1 VAGTVGFAGVCHP
14 ETPGLDKE
22 EVPGL
27 VYRGRGRLRVSS
39 NAEMAA
45 ETGSLPTLTQNHILR
60 VANATC
66 GVLGAAAGGGSI
78 GSGFIGLASAT
89 MVCEADETVFVQTSY
104 DLDVAPEGLGSG
116 FIETECRADTASVQ
130 PTPSLTITSPSQGHT
145 STTASILV
153 GHIFAVANATQ
164 GHTLS
169 QAGFGDRSQ
178 NVANAQMICS
188 VAAPRMTKRVLMGN
202 PSMGHTTTTV
212 SLQRLYSMG
221 AANATQGHVATA
233 SGVTGSK
240 ITPVAAIQGHTATPT
255 TVPYLSR
262 TFPHAST
269 DGMIVTAPTLTQNV
283 VDPETGVT
291 AASIFGTGIST
302 TSEGAIPIGS
312 TGTHPNTTAVAI
324 RFKGKRTSTLTS
336 AKVSLR
342 GSGGNSLGQPLL
354 EARILRDDS
363 TSAHK
368 PVDSQRTGVTTV
380 GNRVTYTGTSAHVGS
395 VGDLV
400 SADNTL
406 GRFTFVWSSGAPSL
420 VRNVLYHFELRN
432 VHSDPGN
439 NWTSLDTLF
448 MSPAQSPSQ
457 PIALDTDMAVLQR
470 STGGT
475 WSAQSQHTPIFSLGY
490 ADGRSQGQSYLW
502 SPATSDESVTG
513 PNFRVR
519 ERFVPTQ
526 NLRIHKM
533 AVRAGRWSGSQPL
546 QIRLIRESNG
556 ATLAS
561 AAGDSGYFPA
571 IDQASTDPRTSHRW
585 YTHSFVSSFTV
596 TAGVTASLDL
606 QTTAN
611 AEYRVTFLR
620 QDGSMPAS
628 AAFYHG
634 DGQYTTNAGVT
645 WLDASGQS
653 TSPGPTGVIPGD
665 MQFYL
670 GLGSAAPR
678 PVCSADSFGSATGG
692 FVIGNT
698 RTVSARELIVNDLN
712 PSGTHSATTNFPTGV
727 NPLVINHANSATN
740 CAVVM
745 STAGQTIA
753 VSAKAS
759 TGSFTYVARDIYGQR
774 SSARVSIQAQ
784 SSAAAPPATGKKP
797 IYVDVFNGAGLSST
811 LKTAY
816 NVIDAN
822 WTSILAVDANFDGL
836 WDGATSDWLGGRG
849 MQRAD
854 GLPTN
859 SYVMID
865 WESTQNNVYFQSW
878 DRGVGGIMRPT
889 SPDDALGQ
897 DIAEREGIEAIND
910 ARNRRP
916 NVRWA
921 FYNMPTAISPQH
933 FQSVSNSH
941 TLWTTQYQRMSVNFL
956 SRCHAMMPRCYVTA
970 VKNNS
975 MNYQTTLFTNISPW
989 GISEAGLAHMHGN
1002 IAVHMHRCADKVE
1015 DAGFPRPECI
1025 PVCSVTYF
1033 GSGLGSLH
1041 NTAVTDNNWIY
1052 QWIYS
1057 VCNTQGPRGDKADGV
1072 YMWIGGFPKINT
1084 EAQIKAIY
1092 QAVNGL
1098 PYDPSMP
1105 RPS

>member
-14 ETPGLDKE
+14 ETPGVDQEL
-22 EVPGL
+22 VPGL
-27 VYRGRGRLRVSS
+27 SYVGRGRLRVGS
-39 NAEMAA
+39 NAEMAGQ
-45 ETGSLPTLTQNHILR
+45 TGGLPTLIQSHVLD

-66 GVLGAAAGGGSI
+66 GLLGAAPGGGSV

-89 MVCEADETVFVQTSY
+89 MVAEADETVFVRTEY
-104 DLDVAPEGLGSG
+104 DIDTGFGLDDNVPEMGH
-116 FIETECRADTASVQ
+116 ECSSPDVQ
-130 PTPSLTITSPSQGHT
+130 PTPTLRAANAQAVAESSL
-145 STTASILV
+145 ASALV

-164 GHTLS
+164 GYTAGMS
-169 QAGFGDRSQ
+169 GFGRVQ
-178 NVANAQMICS
+178 NVTSAQMICAV
-188 VAAPRMTKRVLMGN
+188 VATNMRKRVL
-202 PSMGHTTTTV
+202 
-212 SLQRLYSMG
+212 
-221 AANATQGHVATA
+221 AANPVFNPDSSTGDGRRLFVTAGANASMGHVATA
-233 SGVTGSK
+233 SGVTDNFVN
-240 ITPVAAIQGHTATPT
+240 TVPATQGHTATPSKP
-255 TVPYLSR
+255 VILNR
-262 TFPHAST
+262 TFPHASE
-269 DGMIVTAPTLTQNV
+269 DGMIVTAPTMTQNV
-283 VDPETGVT
+283 VDPDTGVT

-302 TSEGAIPIGS
+302 TSEGAIAIGN
-312 TGTHPNTTAVAI
+312 TGTHPNTPAVAI
-324 RFKGKRTSTLTS
+324 RFKAKRTAAISS

-342 GSGGNSLGQPLL
+342 GSGGNSFGQPLL
-354 EARILRDDS
+354 EARILKDDG
-363 TSAHK
+363 TALHK
-368 PVDSQRTGVTTV
+368 PVDSQRSGVTTN
-380 GNRVTYTGTSAHVGS
+380 GNQVTYTGTSAHVGS
-395 VGDLV
+395 VSDLV

-406 GRFTFVWSSGAPSL
+406 GRFTFVWTSGAPSV
-420 VRNVLYHFELRN
+420 VRNVLYHLELRN
-432 VHSDPGN
+432 VHAAPGN
-439 NWTSLDTLF
+439 NWTSLDTLV
-448 MSPAQSPSQ
+448 MSPAQDPSQ
-457 PIALDTDMAVLQR
+457 PIASDTDMAVLQR
-470 STGGT
+470 STGGV
-475 WSAQSQHTPIFSLGY
+475 WSAQSQNTPIFSISY
-490 ADGRSQGQSYLW
+490 ADGRAQGQAYLW
-502 SPATSDESVTG
+502 VPEAGQRGVQGPSV
-513 PNFRVR
+513 RVR
-519 ERFVPTQ
+519 QRFVPGE
-526 NLRIHKM
+526 NLRVHKF
-533 AVRAGRWSGSQPL
+533 ATRAGRWTGSQPL

-556 ATLAS
+556 SVYAS
-561 AAGDSGYFPA
+561 AAADFGYFPA
-571 IDQASTDPRTSHRW
+571 IDQAASDTRQSHRW
-585 YTHSFVSSFTV
+585 YAHSFASSFTV
-596 TAGVTASLDL
+596 SAGVTASLEL

-611 AEYRVTFLR
+611 AEYRVGYLK
-620 QDGSMPAS
+620 QDGAFPLS
-628 AAFYHG
+628 AAFFQG
-634 DGQYTTNAGVT
+634 DGQYTGDGGTT
-645 WLDASGQS
+645 WINSTAQSGS
-653 TSPGPTGVIPGD
+653 TIPGD
-665 MQFYL
+665 TQFYL
-670 GLGSAAPR
+670 GLGSAAQR
-678 PVCSADSFGSATGG
+678 PVCSADSFGSASDG

-698 RTVSARELIVNDLN
+698 RTVSARELILNDTN

-727 NPLVINHANSATN
+727 NPLQLHLANSATN
-740 CAVVM
+740 CAVTL
-745 STAGQTIA
+745 STAAQTIA
-753 VSAKAS
+753 VSSKAS
-759 TGSFTYVARDIYGQR
+759 SVGFTYVAKDLYNQK
-774 SSARVSIQAQ
+774 SSARVTIVTRPSVA
-784 SSAAAPPATGKKP
+784 STGFTKKP

-836 WDGATSDWLGGRG
+836 WDGPTTDWLGARG
-849 MQRAD
+849 MERAD